1 MIGPELIGRS
11 GLLTTIA
18 IKIIEKT
25 EAMKVITTA
34 FPSSIAVEAPS
45 AIRLAATAA
54 SEATKAARLRR

>member
-18 IKIIEKT
+18 IKIIEET
-25 EAMKVITTA
+25 EAMRVITTA
-34 FPSSIAVEAPS
+34 LPSSIAVEAPS